1 MFSKQKNCSI
11 HKTNFSFENTGPA
24 ELLYFV
30 CTSYAIFLVIGVPDL
45 KENCSDEDHDQL
57 IKVAKMFECPEL
69 ENIINNIKND
79 LDFLNPSIGTYL
91 NDETGKRMKNLFLN
105 KKEIADIV
113 FKIEGNFF
121 IYFCLQ
127 LKLLKSY

>member
-1 MFSKQKNCSI
+1 MFLS
-11 HKTNFSFENTGPA
+11 
-24 ELLYFV
+24 LV
-30 CTSYAIFLVIGVPDL
+30 RTSYAIFLIIGVPDL